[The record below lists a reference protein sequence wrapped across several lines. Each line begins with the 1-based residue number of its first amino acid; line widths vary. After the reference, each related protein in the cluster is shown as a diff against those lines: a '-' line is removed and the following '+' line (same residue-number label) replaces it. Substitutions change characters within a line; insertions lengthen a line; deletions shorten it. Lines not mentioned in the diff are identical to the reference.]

1 MEGKRKFSDL
11 RRKRIDDDILDD
23 IYLGIRRN
31 KNRWNKEIKK
41 DWKKKRG
48 KKWIWKWRWNRKEER
63 KDRKGYWKWSRNGD
77 LRKNNEW
84 KVRWK
89 NSK

>member
-31 KNRWNKEIKK
+31 KNR
-41 DWKKKRG
+41 
-48 KKWIWKWRWNRKEER
+48 
-63 KDRKGYWKWSRNGD
+63 
-77 LRKNNEW
+77 
-84 KVRWK
+84 
-89 NSK
+89 